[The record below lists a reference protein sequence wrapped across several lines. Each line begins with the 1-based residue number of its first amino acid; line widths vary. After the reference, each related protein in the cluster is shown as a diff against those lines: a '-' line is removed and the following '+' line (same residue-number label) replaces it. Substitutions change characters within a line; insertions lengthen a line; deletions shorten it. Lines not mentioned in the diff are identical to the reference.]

1 MVESGGSI
9 ELVAGDGD
17 TGTGGHMLLS
27 AGLSSASSGAGGEM
41 RIVAGTITPEPM
53 GEGAKI
59 KF

>member
-27 AGLSSASSGAGGEM
+27 VGLSSASSGAGVRCVLLLEQLPQSQWE
-41 RIVAGTITPEPM
+41 REQ
-53 GEGAKI
+53 K
-59 KF
+59 